1 MMPQGHAREGRGRQD
16 CGEGAHDGR
25 QVRDV
30 QGGGKTGGYRWRLNS
45 RNGEI
50 VASGEAYETK
60 AGAKKGVAAV
70 QRAAAD
76 AKVED
81 LTNDS

>member
-1 MMPQGHAREGRGRQD
+1 MAGKFEIYN
-16 CGEGAHDGR
+16 
-25 QVRDV
+25 
-30 QGGGKTGGYRWRLNS
+30 GGGKTGGFRWRLKS

-60 AGAKKGVAAV
+60 AGAKKGVEAV
-70 QRAAAD
+70 QRAAKD

-81 LTNDS
+81 LTTD